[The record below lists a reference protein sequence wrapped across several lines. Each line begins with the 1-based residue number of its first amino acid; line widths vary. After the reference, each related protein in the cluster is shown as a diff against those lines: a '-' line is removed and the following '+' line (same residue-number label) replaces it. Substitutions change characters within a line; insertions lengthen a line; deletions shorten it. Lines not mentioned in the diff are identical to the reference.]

1 VKVVFLQDVSSK
13 GKAGEIR
20 EVADGYARN
29 YLFPKNLA
37 LPASESAIKVAA
49 VKSKEAAKRQ
59 ARLHGEMAELAKLLQ
74 DKEIH
79 FQAKAGEKGR
89 LHGSITTANIAD
101 ELTKIAGVEID
112 KKKIELDEPLRQ
124 LGSHEVRIQFSKDI
138 IATVKVIIEE
148 ENK

>member
-1 VKVVFLQDVSSK
+1 MKVVFLQDVSSK

-29 YLFPKNLA
+29 FLIPKNLA
-37 LPASESAIKVAA
+37 IPASESAIKLAGI
-49 VKSKEAAKRQ
+49 KSQELMRHR
-59 ARLHGEMAELAKLLQ
+59 ARVHDEMSELANLLK

-79 FQAKAGEKGR
+79 FKAKAGEKGR

-101 ELTKIAGVEID
+101 ELTKLAKVEID

-124 LGSHEVRIQFSKDI
+124 LGTHEVKLQFSKEIAATI
-138 IATVKVIIEE
+138 IVIIEE
-148 ENK
+148 ESK

>member
-1 VKVVFLQDVSSK
+1 MKVVFLQDVSSK

-29 YLFPKNLA
+29 FLFPKNLA
-37 LPASESAIKVAA
+37 MPASDGAIKVAA
-49 VKSKEAAKRQ
+49 VKADEKIRRQ
-59 ARLHGEMAELAKLLQ
+59 ARMTSEMGELAALLQ
-74 DKEIH
+74 NKEIH

-101 ELTKIAGVEID
+101 QLRNVLGVVID
-112 KKKIELDEPLRQ
+112 RKKIELDEPLRQ
-124 LGSHEVRIQFSKDI
+124 LGIHEVKVQFSKEI
-138 IATVKVIIEE
+138 AATVRVIIEE